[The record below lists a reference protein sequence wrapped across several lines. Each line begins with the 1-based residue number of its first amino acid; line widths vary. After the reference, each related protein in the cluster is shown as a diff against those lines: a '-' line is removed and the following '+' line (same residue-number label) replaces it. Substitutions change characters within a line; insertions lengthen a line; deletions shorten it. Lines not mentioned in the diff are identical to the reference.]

1 MKAQNKLI
9 LTTTVALV
17 ASALAL
23 TSATFAW
30 IKYSRSVTNMVAL
43 STGDSEVTIE
53 AHIYERRY
61 GETQSTSEVA
71 YYVDQTERLNVTQSS
86 LTNGQ
91 VNVDF
96 SSALATDY
104 LLTRA
109 YYHEN
114 AYYVPGL
121 PTYYIELRFIQ
132 PDRYGYVTAN
142 MQYVSIPTATAS
154 ELNFS
159 TSYPFNY
166 RYAAVNNSSS
176 SPMVS
181 AFPSQIPALEA
192 KTLASFFR
200 TSTQRTNGIPLF
212 SLSDLS
218 GSPVTNTT
226 GLANQRFIPRFA
238 TQVSGES
245 VFATSLMIELS
256 MDGALF
262 QSFVRA
268 NPTLL
273 SYPLRFGIDF
283 NMNISYSNS
292 PIYA

>member
-53 AHIYERRY
+53 AHIYEHRY
-61 GETQSTSEVA
+61 GETPSTSEVA

-142 MQYVSIPTATAS
+142 MQYVSIPTATSS

-166 RYAAVNNSSS
+166 RYVAVDNSTS

-200 TSTQRTNGIPLF
+200 TTTQRTNGISLF
-212 SLSDLS
+212 DASDLA

-226 GLANQRFIPRFA
+226 GLANQSFIPKFG
-238 TQVSGES
+238 TKVSGES

>member
-1 MKAQNKLI
+1 MKPQSKLI
-9 LTTTVALV
+9 MTTTIALV

-43 STGDSEVTIE
+43 STGNSEVTIE
-53 AHIYERRY
+53 AHIYEKRY
-61 GETQSTSEVA
+61 GETPNTSEVA
-71 YYVDQTERLNVTQSS
+71 YYVDQTHRLNVTQSS
-86 LTNGQ
+86 LTNSQ

-96 SSALATDY
+96 SNALATDY

-109 YYHEN
+109 YYNEN

-121 PTYYIELRFIQ
+121 PTYYLELRFIQ

-142 MQYVSIPTATAS
+142 LQYVSIPTATSS

-159 TSYPFNY
+159 TAYPFNY
-166 RYAAVNNSSS
+166 RYVAVDNSAS

-181 AFPSQIPALEA
+181 AFPSQLPALEA

-200 TSTQRTNGIPLF
+200 TSGQRTSGITLF
-212 SLSDLS
+212 DASDLS

-226 GLANQRFIPRFA
+226 GLANQSFIPKFA
-238 TQVSGES
+238 TKVSGNF

-283 NMNISYSNS
+283 NLNISYSNS

>member
-9 LTTTVALV
+9 LTTTIALV

-61 GETQSTSEVA
+61 GETPSTSEVA

-181 AFPSQIPALEA
+181 AFPSQIPTLES

-200 TSTQRTNGIPLF
+200 TSTQRTNGISLF
-212 SLSDLS
+212 TLSDLA

-226 GLANQRFIPRFA
+226 GLANQRFIPKFGTKVA
-238 TQVSGES
+238 GES

-262 QSFVRA
+262 QSFVRT

>member
-1 MKAQNKLI
+1 MKPQAKLI
-9 LTTTVALV
+9 MTTTITLV

-30 IKYSRSVTNMVAL
+30 MKYNRSVTNMVAL
-43 STGDSEVTIE
+43 STGNSEILIE
-53 AHIYERRY
+53 AHIYERHY
-61 GETQSTSEVA
+61 GSTPSTSEVA
-71 YYVDQTERLNVTQSS
+71 YYVDQTELLNVTQSTS
-86 LTNGQ
+86 TNGQ

-104 LLTRA
+104 LLTQA

-132 PDRYGYVTAN
+132 PDRYGYVAAN
-142 MQYVSIPTATAS
+142 MQFISIPTATSS

-166 RYAAVNNSSS
+166 RYVAVDNNAS

-181 AFPSQIPALEA
+181 AFPSQLPALEA
-192 KTLASFFR
+192 KTLSSFFR
-200 TSTQRTNGIPLF
+200 TTTQRTSGISLF
-212 SLSDLS
+212 DASDLA
-218 GSPVTNTT
+218 GSPVINTT
-226 GLANQRFIPRFA
+226 GLANQCFIPKFS
-238 TQVSGES
+238 TQVSGAS

-256 MDGALF
+256 MDGSLF
-262 QSFVRA
+262 QTFVRQNA
-268 NPTLL
+268 SISSL
-273 SYPLRFGIDF
+273 PLRFGIDF
-283 NMNISYSNS
+283 NMNLFYSNS